1 MKWLL
6 FLFLLPLNMLAQD
19 TIQMPRTD
27 LDEIFLAIDTLMEQD
42 SVKTI
47 LIEELEYQLVNY
59 KTLAQHDST
68 LLLYKGQE
76 IELLNEQI
84 ELYID
89 RLDVVDKWYNRP
101 WIGVVGGVVGT
112 IALIHVIDYSLPQ

>member
-1 MKWLL
+1 
-6 FLFLLPLNMLAQD
+6 MLAQD
-19 TIQMPRTD
+19 TIQMPRTE
-27 LDEIFLAIDTLMEQD
+27 LDEFFLAIDTLRDQD
-42 SVKTI
+42 SIKTI
-47 LIEELEYQLVNY
+47 LIKDLEHQLTNY

-68 LLLYKGQE
+68 LLLYRDQE

-89 RLDVVDKWYNRP
+89 RLDVVDKWYRKP
-101 WIGVVGGVVGT
+101 WVGAVGGVVST

>member
-6 FLFLLPLNMLAQD
+6 VLLLLPLNMLAQD

-42 SVKTI
+42 STKTI

>member
-6 FLFLLPLNMLAQD
+6 FLLLLPLNMLAQD

-42 SVKTI
+42 SIKTT
-47 LIEELEYQLVNY
+47 LIEELEYQLINY

-89 RLDVVDKWYNRP
+89 RLDVVDKWYRRP
-101 WIGVVGGVVGT
+101 WVGVVGGVVST

>member
-6 FLFLLPLNMLAQD
+6 VLLLLPLNMLAQD

-42 SVKTI
+42 STNTI

-89 RLDVVDKWYNRP
+89 RLDVVDKWYRRP
-101 WIGVVGGVVGT
+101 WVGAVGGVVGT
-112 IALIHVIDYSLPQ
+112 IALIHVIYYSLPQ

>member
-6 FLFLLPLNMLAQD
+6 LLLLPLNMLAQD
-19 TIQMPRTD
+19 TIQMPRAD
-27 LDEIFLAIDTLMEQD
+27 LDEFFLAIDTLRDQD
-42 SVKTI
+42 SIKTI
-47 LIEELEYQLVNY
+47 LIKDLEHQLTNY

-68 LLLYKGQE
+68 LLLYRDQE
-76 IELLNEQI
+76 IVLLNEQI

-89 RLDVVDKWYNRP
+89 RLDVVDKWYRKP
-101 WIGVVGGVVGT
+101 WVGAVGGVVST